1 MTPAAGRGGNP
12 PSRKHPIR
20 AGRTGRR
27 HPGGRLR
34 TGQVVTPPRADLAG
48 SPPPA
53 PAAGRRPQP
62 RARPR
67 GATGG
72 SRAAPGASGGSAR
85 ERGARQRTRAGR
97 RRRGGGGEVR
107 EHRGEPRRSRFQ
119 MLAGRLRAP
128 SVSLSKCGQA
138 ARRAGLR
145 RLFKPNFCCP
155 GMLAIRA
162 RCGFFNPSP

>member
-85 ERGARQRTRAGR
+85 ERGGGR
-97 RRRGGGGEVR
+97 GRGGGEEEERYGSTAGSPAGPV
-107 EHRGEPRRSRFQ
+107 SRCRP
-119 MLAGRLRAP
+119 AGRLRAP